1 MSEEVKKP
9 ETNISNE
16 TLGGFGK
23 IMELSKKYGFGSM
36 FFGALFLVFFSW
48 MLYLGANP
56 NVIFEKYNQYVT
68 EKHNA
73 SIDYR
78 IKTAPIIRS
87 ELNQL
92 ALETEAERAYILEF
106 HNGKSNP
113 SGLQWQYGDLTFI
126 NDGTDDITDEMQNVS
141 LSRYNFANVI
151 YECGYWAGSIDE
163 LTSLDER
170 FYNRMR
176 VNGGKYFVFQMMYGA
191 NMREIGVLGISFLE
205 IPEEMSTDALI
216 RIVHKYSS
224 SISPLLDESNVKAK

>member
-48 MLYLGANP
+48 MLYVAANP
-56 NVIFEKYNQYVT
+56 SVIFEKYNQYVT

-126 NDGTDDITDEMQNVS
+126 NDGTDDISDEMQNVS

>member
-1 MSEEVKKP
+1 MSEEVKKQ

-23 IMELSKKYGFGSM
+23 ITELGKKYGSGSM
-36 FFGALFLVFFSW
+36 FFGAMFFVFLSW
-48 MLYLGANP
+48 MVYLAANP

-78 IKTAPIIRS
+78 LKTAPIIRS

-126 NDGTDDITDEMQNVS
+126 SDDTDDITDEMQNVS
-141 LSRYNFANVI
+141 LSRYNFANII
-151 YECGYWAGSIDE
+151 YDRGYWIGSIDE
-163 LTSLDER
+163 LISLDER

-205 IPEEMSTDALI
+205 IPEETSADELV